1 ALEEAVMQAK
11 SVGCTGFKLY
21 VNYSKSDLER
31 LVPIIKK
38 HGMKIWAHSSQVM
51 GATAMDVA
59 ESGVEVM
66 SHAYMIPKYFYP
78 AATLSQNDKEY
89 VSSVLDKMV
98 ENNVVLDATYKLSLR
113 NGTTFASEVIKAA
126 YEKGVKLVVGT
137 DLPGCELHNE
147 IELLSKDCGISNID
161 LLKAAT
167 LTGAEILGKKG
178 VLGEISVG
186 AEADAIILS
195 ANPLTDLSAIND
207 IYITISNGQIVYDST
222 TTASGEE
229 VLYNVNIVDTE
240 KGRVRH
246 GKTIH
251 IQDGKIAKISRASKA
266 IETGQ
271 TDMTGKYVV
280 PGLIDAHV
288 HFGNMAQNPDMA
300 ARLSEDFLKAGV
312 TTVRDMGSN
321 FLNIKRYQEDLAAG
335 LYKGPRVFYSS
346 FWATGNYFMDPLD
359 VIGWEGGP
367 DAPWSRKFS
376 IKDSTD
382 VAIAKAVKEA
392 KDIGCTG
399 FKLYIHYSQDDIKR
413 LVPIARQ
420 FGMKVWA
427 HATQVTGATALE
439 MAESGIDVLSHA
451 YMLCDDIKARD
462 ALSQEEIEYVRKV
475 CKRLKKNNVVLDI
488 TAYISLF
495 DGLKFSNDI
504 VKIVC
509 EEKVPFVVGT
519 DFFGS
524 AMAEEIGCLKNAGY
538 SNKDILYALTV
549 AGAKILGEQ
558 GTLGCIKEGA
568 YADLLILSA
577 NPLSDISALQEIEL
591 LKH

>member
-1 ALEEAVMQAK
+1 
-11 SVGCTGFKLY
+11 
-21 VNYSKSDLER
+21 
-31 LVPIIKK
+31 
-38 HGMKIWAHSSQVM
+38 
-51 GATAMDVA
+51 MDVA

-89 VSSVLDKMV
+89 VSSVLDKIV

-280 PGLIDAHV
+280 PFIV
-288 HFGNMAQNPDMA
+288 N
-300 ARLSEDFLKAGV
+300 
-312 TTVRDMGSN
+312 GSTI
-321 FLNIKRYQEDLAAG
+321 FPFTSLG
-335 LYKGPRVFYSS
+335 
-346 FWATGNYFMDPLD
+346 T
-359 VIGWEGGP
+359 
-367 DAPWSRKFS
+367 
-376 IKDSTD
+376 
-382 VAIAKAVKEA
+382 
-392 KDIGCTG
+392 
-399 FKLYIHYSQDDIKR
+399 
-413 LVPIARQ
+413 
-420 FGMKVWA
+420 
-427 HATQVTGATALE
+427 
-439 MAESGIDVLSHA
+439 
-451 YMLCDDIKARD
+451 
-462 ALSQEEIEYVRKV
+462 
-475 CKRLKKNNVVLDI
+475 
-488 TAYISLF
+488 ISPP
-495 DGLKFSNDI
+495 S
-504 VKIVC
+504 
-509 EEKVPFVVGT
+509 
-519 DFFGS
+519 
-524 AMAEEIGCLKNAGY
+524 M
-538 SNKDILYALTV
+538 
-549 AGAKILGEQ
+549 
-558 GTLGCIKEGA
+558 
-568 YADLLILSA
+568 
-577 NPLSDISALQEIEL
+577 
-591 LKH
+591 